1 MLDFLAALALLT
13 TTESTGTYTVN
24 LSNYTGSIAVGA
36 ALWYDNDS
44 TATGNVS
51 GGTPVTNTTSLN
63 DDRALSV
70 NSITVNE
77 GGGYAVF
84 TVSANAG
91 QTMNLALS
99 NGTTNPTAT
108 SGTDY
113 TNALEYWDGSNWVSY
128 TAGFTVPGA
137 SNAAVSLYVRIAVTN
152 DTTFENAEDFKLTAT
167 YTSGASRS
175 AVGVASIVDDGTGT
189 KYDGTLTNGSPT
201 TDVTN
206 LNDDRSGPITVTG
219 GSYNEN
225 SPRAVF
231 TVNANP
237 GQVLTLDVLNAAE
250 PGKAPTGDN
259 EGKPNDSLDTAPIY
273 FSLDGGATW
282 QLYTGPITAGN
293 VPVLVAVDITNER
306 DDVYEG
312 EEQLKLVVTSG
323 GQSASGYAS
332 IFDDGTGLIKRP
344 DGSTDNTTPKDDDR
358 PKPVAPPAPVPPAPL
373 PIAPA
378 PEAPQPDPVKPPTQV
393 FSSEVQPLAPR
404 LVPVEAPLPLGDIL
418 TSSSGFRVAVN
429 ETASPG
435 LSLHR
440 GITDQFVEGNGSS
453 SKVSLPYDAF
463 IHSNKDAVIKLDAK
477 LADNSPLPNW
487 VRFDP
492 ATGSFEVN
500 PPKDFKGKLDL
511 KVVALDDDGREAT
524 ALFQL
529 FVGDKPA
536 EQKPQSRNS
545 LTEKLR
551 LAGQRPITL
560 IKVGDVTRP
569 SAAPEVAKR
578 VAAVQRAT
586 AG

>member
-1 MLDFLAALALLT
+1 VL
-13 TTESTGTYTVN
+13 
-24 LSNYTGSIAVGA
+24 
-36 ALWYDNDS
+36 
-44 TATGNVS
+44 
-51 GGTPVTNTTSLN
+51 
-63 DDRALSV
+63 
-70 NSITVNE
+70 
-77 GGGYAVF
+77 
-84 TVSANAG
+84 
-91 QTMNLALS
+91 
-99 NGTTNPTAT
+99 
-108 SGTDY
+108 
-113 TNALEYWDGSNWVSY
+113 
-128 TAGFTVPGA
+128 
-137 SNAAVSLYVRIAVTN
+137 LYVRVAITN
-152 DTTFENAEDFKLTAT
+152 DSTFENAEDFKLTAT

-175 AVGVASIVDDGTGT
+175 AVGVATIVDDGTGT

-201 TDVTN
+201 TDLTN
-206 LNDDRSGPITVTG
+206 LNDDRSGLITVTG
-219 GSYNEN
+219 GNYNEN

-231 TVNANP
+231 TVNANS
-237 GQVLTLDVLNAAE
+237 GQVLTLDVQNAAQS
-250 PGKAPTGDN
+250 GKAPTGDN

-273 FSLDGGATW
+273 YSLDGGATW

-323 GQSASGYAS
+323 GQSTSGYAS
-332 IFDDGTGLIKRP
+332 IFDDGTGLIKQP

-358 PKPVAPPAPVPPAPL
+358 PKPALAPKPPEAPAPK
-373 PIAPA
+373 APA

-404 LVPVEAPLPLGDIL
+404 LVPVEAPVPLGDVL

-435 LSLHR
+435 LALNR

-453 SKVSLPYDAF
+453 SKISMPYDAF

-511 KVVALDDDGREAT
+511 KVVAMDDDGREAT

-536 EQKPQSRNS
+536 DQKPQSRNS

-578 VAAVQRAT
+578 VATVQRAT
-586 AG
+586 VG